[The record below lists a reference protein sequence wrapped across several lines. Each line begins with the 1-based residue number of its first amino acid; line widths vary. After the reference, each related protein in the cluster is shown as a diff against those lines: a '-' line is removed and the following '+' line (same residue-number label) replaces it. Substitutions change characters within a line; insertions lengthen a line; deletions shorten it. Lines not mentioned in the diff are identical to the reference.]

1 MIILYINANNIEGKY
16 IIGGDKMR
24 TLTEVENLSLA
35 AILKL
40 ESDGLIMQRAMNKL
54 ITDEDLKR
62 EAEASILAT
71 EGRIKGIQEFMVENK
86 VPAAKEE

>member
-1 MIILYINANNIEGKY
+1 
-16 IIGGDKMR
+16 MR

-54 ITDEDLKR
+54 ITDEDLRR
-62 EAEASILAT
+62 EAEASILAI

-86 VPAAKEE
+86 IPAAKEE

>member
-1 MIILYINANNIEGKY
+1 
-16 IIGGDKMR
+16 MR

-35 AILKL
+35 VILKL

-86 VPAAKEE
+86 ISAAKEE